1 MTKLLTINFLRS
13 RGLIFGLFIL
23 FLSGL
28 LSLYIGKKFLDNNQ
42 EIITKTAHFQKE
54 NIDRYVKFENK
65 EMGLLLY
72 YLKFGIVNE
81 MPNLAGLSIGQ
92 RDVNPSVQSVTIR
105 NLEEQKYNTD
115 LLNPYFQMIGNLD
128 FSFVLLFFF
137 PLIIIAFCYNL
148 LSEEKEDDTW
158 NLVLSQGTKP
168 SKILQVKILVRY
180 FAILSVLIVLFFIS
194 KIYLQIPSNEAF
206 MAFIMVSV
214 FYISFWFGLCW
225 LVISFQKNS
234 HQNAL
239 ILLVC
244 WVIFLIIIPAA
255 TNSLLENLYPVPE
268 AFETVVANRDGYHSQ
283 WDKDKQGTIQ
293 QFKKHYPQFASYD
306 LPEGKDFN
314 WFWYYAM
321 QQMGD
326 DEAAKEAKNL
336 MTKMAQR
343 EQFSKIVGWFL
354 PSIQT
359 QLSLNDLSHSGL
371 KNQLNYLEAIE
382 NFHEQKRLL
391 FYPKIF
397 SESSP
402 LNENWKQFDIESFK
416 DRYVIDWLKILF
428 STLIIC
434 VLCLLIANFKLNK
447 MNST

>member
-148 LSEEKEDDTW
+148 LSEEKEDGTW
-158 NLVLSQGTKP
+158 NLVLSQRTKP
-168 SKILQVKILVRY
+168 SKILQGKILVRY
-180 FAILSVLIVLFFIS
+180 FAILSVLIVLFFIA
-194 KIYLQIPSNEAF
+194 KIYLQIPLNEAF
-206 MAFIMVSV
+206 IAFIMVSV
-214 FYISFWFGLCW
+214 FYLNFWFGLCW

-244 WVIFLIIIPAA
+244 WVILLIIIPAA

-306 LPEGKDFN
+306 LPEGQDFN

-336 MTKMAQR
+336 KTKMAQR

-382 NFHEQKRLL
+382 NFHEQKRLY

-397 SESSP
+397 AELP
-402 LNENWKQFDIESFK
+402 VLNENWKQFDIESFK